1 MSKFRSHS
9 LSSGPGV
16 ESWPVLFYQNC
27 EDKKFTYVHPCI
39 KRIVSLFA
47 YATQT
52 KKNGFQIYH
61 TLGFC
66 NSCKR
71 YILCLYFTV
80 SAPHAMAVF
89 EIVFFQNKTKQHKK
103 QKKTTFDFETDTLS
117 VKTVYELTL

>member
-9 LSSGPGV
+9 LSIGSGV
-16 ESWPVLFYQNC
+16 ESWTVLFYQNC
-27 EDKKFTYVHPCI
+27 EDKKLAYVHPCI
-39 KRIVSLFA
+39 KRIASLFA

-71 YILCLYFTV
+71 YIHCLYFTV
-80 SAPHAMAVF
+80 SAPHATAVF
-89 EIVFFQNKTKQHKK
+89 EIAFFFKTKQHKK
-103 QKKTTFDFETDTLS
+103 QKKNNNIWL
-117 VKTVYELTL
+117 